1 MKILVSSVHAETALF
16 HTHYSLYSPTASQFS
31 CCDAVHLGSPMVSS
45 VRVSPLDPVEKD
57 SVKAVKALEVEED

>member
-1 MKILVSSVHAETALF
+1 MLRRHCFTPIIHSIAPQLHSSPAVT
-16 HTHYSLYSPTASQFS
+16 QF
-31 CCDAVHLGSPMVSS
+31 HLGSPMVSS

>member
-1 MKILVSSVHAETALF
+1 
-16 HTHYSLYSPTASQFS
+16 
-31 CCDAVHLGSPMVSS
+31 MVSS